1 MRPEY
6 VEITWSDI
14 VTALLT
20 LGITTF
26 LLCV

>member
-1 MRPEY
+1 MRREY

-14 VTALLT
+14 MTALLT